1 MPAIRQALRDTK
13 ALVAAVS
20 PIVGG
25 APVAGPAGVLMESQ
39 GLPVSITGVAQAYRD
54 FLDLLVVDLRDE
66 SAAEHLRTLGVRVQC
81 TNTIMR
87 TAEDKAQLARAVVSF
102 ISKES
107 AARAGGV
114 KQQ

>member
-1 MPAIRQALRDTK
+1 
-13 ALVAAVS
+13 
-20 PIVGG
+20 
-25 APVAGPAGVLMESQ
+25 MESQ
-39 GLPVSITGVAQAYRD
+39 GLPVSIAGVAQAYRD

-107 AARAGGV
+107 AARVGGV